1 MSLHSFTALPS
12 KSEEEVISNGTVPTD
27 KSPSSSSS
35 KSEKEN
41 KKSCKTNDDNEDD
54 DIEYIEQSLPKKT
67 DINSYDEIVD
77 NFANDQQSKAYKQQ
91 NGIGK
96 VSTSKLNSAKENS
109 SKKGKNYTKADI
121 TSSAFTYNKEDA
133 YIQRYVNF
141 IWHLRKIFWF

>member
-1 MSLHSFTALPS
+1 MVATDCCLSKTFFFSALPS

-27 KSPSSSSS
+27 KSPSSTSTS

-41 KKSCKTNDDNEDD
+41 KKSSKTNDDNEDD
-54 DIEYIEQSLPKKT
+54 DLEYIEQSLPKKT
-67 DINSYDEIVD
+67 DVNSYDESTD

-133 YIQRYVNF
+133 YIQR
-141 IWHLRKIFWF
+141 